1 MNDNDIIALEQ
12 LVEKYPWYSLAHLE
26 LYKKFSERGAEDSN
40 AYLEKAAAF
49 VHSRELLFEIA
60 QIHEEPD
67 GISFETEE
75 LVDETF
81 ENGNEEIK
89 PVDDVVD
96 KRDDVVDNMGDSVNK
111 IVDDPIDDHL
121 DSKPVIES
129 AERRNASV
137 LDYSDDDFF
146 ELIPEEGEIVVADNH
161 QYMTGGDYFSRRDM
175 EALELNQDEP
185 IDKFIVEKPSLLR
198 GNTSTAVPVAID
210 EADKFEDS
218 RFYTETLASI
228 YAEQGL
234 VKMAVDVYAKL
245 ILLYPEKSAYFASLV
260 KELKTK
266 HNI

>member
-1 MNDNDIIALEQ
+1 
-12 LVEKYPWYSLAHLE
+12 
-26 LYKKFSERGAEDSN
+26 
-40 AYLEKAAAF
+40 
-49 VHSRELLFEIA
+49 
-60 QIHEEPD
+60 
-67 GISFETEE
+67 
-75 LVDETF
+75 
-81 ENGNEEIK
+81 
-89 PVDDVVD
+89 
-96 KRDDVVDNMGDSVNK
+96 
-111 IVDDPIDDHL
+111 IDDHL